1 MYTMNQLTIIGFTGN
16 EADIHYTTNGTLVAT
31 LSVATKQSWKDA
43 QCAWQSRTDWHR
55 VVLFGKV
62 AEYARTIGKGSLVM
76 VQGPVHTREYEK
88 DGIRN
93 RVFELRAETI
103 GKLDR
108 TERQEPSSAAKT
120 SRRERMWKPGPPGF
134 RSLVSRWCSS

>member
-16 EADIHYTTNGTLVAT
+16 EADIHYTPNGTLVAT

-43 QCAWQSRTDWHR
+43 EGAWQSRTDWHR
-55 VVLFGKV
+55 VVMFGKV
-62 AEYARTIGKGSLVM
+62 AEYARTIAKGSLVM
-76 VQGPVHTREYEK
+76 VQGPVRTREYEK

-108 TERQEPSSAAKT
+108 TERQEPATGA
-120 SRRERMWKPGPPGF
+120 EDF
-134 RSLVSRWCSS
+134 DA

>member
-1 MYTMNQLTIIGFTGN
+1 MYTLNQLTIIGFTGN
-16 EADIHYTTNGTLVAT
+16 EADIHYTANGTLVAT

-43 QCAWQSRTDWHR
+43 EGAWQSRTDWHR
-55 VVLFGKV
+55 VVIFGKV
-62 AEYARTIGKGSLVM
+62 AEYARTIAKGSLVM
-76 VQGPVHTREYEK
+76 VQGPVRTREYEK

-108 TERQEPSSAAKT
+108 TERQEPATGTEDFDA
-120 SRRERMWKPGPPGF
+120 
-134 RSLVSRWCSS
+134 

>member
-1 MYTMNQLTIIGFTGN
+1 MYTLNQLTIIGFTGN

-43 QCAWQSRTDWHR
+43 EGAWQSRTDWHR
-55 VVLFGKV
+55 VVIFGKV
-62 AEYARTIGKGSLVM
+62 AEYARTIAKGSLVM
-76 VQGPVHTREYEK
+76 VQGPVRTREYDK

-108 TERQEPSSAAKT
+108 TERQEPATGTEDFEA
-120 SRRERMWKPGPPGF
+120 
-134 RSLVSRWCSS
+134 

>member
-1 MYTMNQLTIIGFTGN
+1 MYTLNQLTIIGFTGN
-16 EADIHYTTNGTLVAT
+16 EADTHYTTNGTLVAT

-43 QCAWQSRTDWHR
+43 EGAWQSRTDWHR
-55 VVLFGKV
+55 VVMFGKV
-62 AEYARTIGKGSLVM
+62 AEYARTIAKGSLVM
-76 VQGPVHTREYEK
+76 VQGPVRTREYEK

-108 TERQEPSSAAKT
+108 TERQEPAT
-120 SRRERMWKPGPPGF
+120 STEDF
-134 RSLVSRWCSS
+134 DA

>member
-1 MYTMNQLTIIGFTGN
+1 MYTLNQLTIIGFTGN

-43 QCAWQSRTDWHR
+43 EGAWQSRTDWHR
-55 VVLFGKV
+55 VVMFGKV
-62 AEYARTIGKGSLVM
+62 AEYARTIAKGSLVM
-76 VQGPVHTREYEK
+76 VQGPVRTREYEK

-108 TERQEPSSAAKT
+108 VFVVPVDVDEWRLHAGR
-120 SRRERMWKPGPPGF
+120 SRPNCVGELGPKIIILDGI
-134 RSLVSRWCSS
+134 

>member
-1 MYTMNQLTIIGFTGN
+1 MYTLNQLTIIGFTGN
-16 EADIHYTTNGTLVAT
+16 EADIHYTTNRTLVAT

-43 QCAWQSRTDWHR
+43 EGAWQSRTDWHR
-55 VVLFGKV
+55 VVMFGKV
-62 AEYARTIGKGSLVM
+62 AEYARTIAKGSLVM
-76 VQGPVHTREYEK
+76 VQGPVRTRDYEK

-108 TERQEPSSAAKT
+108 TERQEPAT
-120 SRRERMWKPGPPGF
+120 GTEDF
-134 RSLVSRWCSS
+134 DE